1 MNALPDLD
9 SREQVERFVDL
20 FYQRLLEDE
29 VMAPIF
35 LDVAGVELQQH
46 LPPQRTRRQCRT

>member
-1 MNALPDLD
+1 MSTLPDLD

-29 VMAPIF
+29 VMAAIF
-35 LDVAGVELQQH
+35 LDVAAVELQQH
-46 LPPQRTRRQCRT
+46 LPHIKD